1 MTDSRVQR
9 ILAEVLLPLIGVF
22 AWQWSFD
29 FICWFYVIDVFLN
42 ALVGMLRHREFRKP
56 IGLALPWFELVLV
69 VTLIVLSGKELW
81 PSFKNFL
88 AYKDM
93 GIAQGYILIPLI
105 LLNEWMRWK
114 LEQRTRILMFTSNK
128 THLLKISGFALTG
141 VFLVFFHEPF
151 ASSLIFL
158 GVLTVANLISKPIIS
173 AK

>member
-1 MTDSRVQR
+1 
-9 ILAEVLLPLIGVF
+9 
-22 AWQWSFD
+22 
-29 FICWFYVIDVFLN
+29 
-42 ALVGMLRHREFRKP
+42 
-56 IGLALPWFELVLV
+56 FELVLV
-69 VTLIVLSGKELW
+69 ITLIVLSGNELW
-81 PSFKNFL
+81 PSLKNFL

-105 LLNEWMRWK
+105 ILNEWMRWK
-114 LEQRTRILMFTSNK
+114 LEQRTRMLMFTPNK

-141 VFLVFFHEPF
+141 VFLAFFHEPF

>member
-1 MTDSRVQR
+1 MTDSRIQR
-9 ILAEVLLPLIGVF
+9 IMAEVLLPLIGLF
-22 AWQWSFD
+22 AWHWSFD
-29 FICWFYVIDVFLN
+29 FICWFYAIDVFLN
-42 ALVGMLRHREFRKP
+42 AVVGIVRHREFRDAM
-56 IGLALPWFELVLV
+56 GLTLPWFELILV
-69 VTLIVLSGKELW
+69 IALIVWSGNGIW

-105 LLNEWMRWK
+105 ILNEWMRWK
-114 LEQRTRILMFTSNK
+114 LEQRTRMLMFTSNK
-128 THLLKISGFALTG
+128 AHLLKISGFALTG

-151 ASSLIFL
+151 ASSLFFL